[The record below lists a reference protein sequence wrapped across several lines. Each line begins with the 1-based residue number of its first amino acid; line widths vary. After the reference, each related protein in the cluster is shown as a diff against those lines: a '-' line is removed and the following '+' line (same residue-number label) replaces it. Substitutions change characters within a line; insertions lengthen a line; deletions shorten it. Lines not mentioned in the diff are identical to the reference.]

1 MSMDQA
7 ASLREIKRVRN
18 EESGMAD
25 STAFSPGRAASS
37 DAVSHSSRVIS
48 ITSGKGGVG
57 KTNITANLAYIL
69 SRKRKKTMVLDADTG
84 LANID
89 IILGLTPMYNL
100 YHVLTGEKMLEEVM
114 VRGPGGILVLP
125 ASSGIGEM
133 ADLTR
138 GQKLTL
144 LDELNALK
152 EPLDFVLMDTAAGI
166 SRNVMYFNL
175 AAEEIIVVVT
185 SEPTSLTDAYAL
197 IKILYQRHAKKR
209 FRLLVNMVKSVV
221 QAREVY
227 ERLNHA
233 TDHFLN
239 LTLDYLGHVIYDAKL
254 HEAVQFQKPIAEL
267 YPAAPATRCLHD
279 IAETLYREK
288 PEVHVDGA
296 LQFFRNNI
304 LTTGRE

>member
-1 MSMDQA
+1 MTLDQA

-18 EESGMAD
+18 EGGGMAD
-25 STAFSPGRAASS
+25 STALSPGCAASPG
-37 DAVSHSSRVIS
+37 AVSRPSRVIS

-89 IILGLTPMYNL
+89 IILGLTPTYNL
-100 YHVLTGEKMLEEVM
+100 YHVLTGEKTLEEVM

-166 SRNVMYFNL
+166 SQNVMYFNL

-209 FRLLVNMVKSVV
+209 FRLLVNMARSAV
-221 QAREVY
+221 QAREVF

-239 LTLDYLGHVIYDAKL
+239 LTIDYLGHVIYDAKL
-254 HEAVQFQKPIAEL
+254 QEAVQFQKPVAEL
-267 YPAAPATRCLHD
+267 YPAAPATRCLRAV
-279 IAETLYREK
+279 AETLYHEK
-288 PEVHVDGA
+288 PEVDEDGT
-296 LQFFRNNI
+296 LRFFRKNV
-304 LTTGRE
+304 LTNGRE

>member
-1 MSMDQA
+1 MT
-7 ASLREIKRVRN
+7 
-18 EESGMAD
+18 D
-25 STAFSPGRAASS
+25 STALSSGCAASS
-37 DAVSHSSRVIS
+37 GAVSHSSRVVS

-100 YHVLTGEKMLEEVM
+100 HHVLTGEKTLEEVI

-125 ASSGIGEM
+125 AASGIGEM

-166 SRNVMYFNL
+166 SQNVMYFNL

-185 SEPTSLTDAYAL
+185 AEPTSLTDAYAL
-197 IKILYQRHAKKR
+197 IKILYQRHARKR
-209 FRLLVNMVKSVV
+209 FRLLVNMVKSAV
-221 QAREVY
+221 QAREVF

-254 HEAVQFQKPIAEL
+254 HQAVQFQKPIAEL
-267 YPAAPATRCLHD
+267 YPAAPATRCLHA
-279 IAETLYREK
+279 IAETLYHEK
-288 PEVHVDGA
+288 PEAHVDGA
-296 LQFFRNNI
+296 LRFFRKTI
-304 LTTGRE
+304 LTNGRE